1 MCVFSIFVDFLKL
14 DPYETLRGRTNF
26 EDRRFQRK
34 SKKSSKN
41 PPKILPKSSQNPP
54 EFDPKSKKIA
64 SKREFEH
71 GCAQKRKK
79 VAQEAPKRPT
89 WAQHGPAQRLNLT

>member
-1 MCVFSIFVDFLKL
+1 MQIWIDFLCFFSRFCADFLKL

-41 PPKILPKSSQNPP
+41 PPKIHPKSDQNP
-54 EFDPKSKKIA
+54 FKIDPKSKKIA
-64 SKREFEH
+64 SKRNFKH
-71 GCAQKRKK
+71 RCAQKQKK
-79 VAQEAPKRPT
+79 LAQEAPKRPT
-89 WAQHGPAQRLNLT
+89 